1 MSKKSEGQTK
11 KGKYYKSRQC
21 IEINNAV
28 NRSGLTVTQFAKQHN
43 LPRTSLQL
51 WCTGYQRPSE
61 KYDEKLAKICGCD
74 INYFRGIVD
83 YRTTDE
89 AKDEIVR
96 LQSKIDKA
104 NTDLTIMNE
113 KKSKLKYTT
122 LLKSNAK
129 KGLNQLALNLDS
141 SINEFDNDVKIL
153 DATYADIVST
163 IISDVELWRTLI
175 ENAEKLITTKTDLA
189 HLTKFENTNNRNID
203 IDLQYTTGITPEEQ
217 TSLIISKSLLKVF
230 FNYIKK
236 KENELNL
243 KELDLPSEEHKIISE
258 IHKRKSKKK
267 NTTNK

>member
-104 NTDLTIMNE
+104 NTDLTIMNRN
-113 KKSKLKYTT
+113 KKRLKYTT
-122 LLKSNAK
+122 ILKSNAI
-129 KGLNQLALNLDS
+129 KGLNKLALNLDS
-141 SINEFDNDVKIL
+141 SINEIE
-153 DATYADIVST
+153 ADIKLQNNECT
-163 IISDVELWRTLI
+163 DIIGYMISDVDLWTTLI
-175 ENAEKLITTKTDLA
+175 ETADTLIATKTDVDKR
-189 HLTKFENTNNRNID
+189 TKFENDHNRNID
-203 IDLQYTTGITPEEQ
+203 IGYKYTTSITPDEEAK
-217 TSLIISKSLLKVF
+217 LKIEKAVIKPFFEYISMKITK
-230 FNYIKK
+230 
-236 KENELNL
+236 LNL
-243 KELDLPSEEHKIISE
+243 EEIDLDKVEQKEILKMF
-258 IHKRKSKKK
+258 KNK
-267 NTTNK
+267 NTDNVENNK